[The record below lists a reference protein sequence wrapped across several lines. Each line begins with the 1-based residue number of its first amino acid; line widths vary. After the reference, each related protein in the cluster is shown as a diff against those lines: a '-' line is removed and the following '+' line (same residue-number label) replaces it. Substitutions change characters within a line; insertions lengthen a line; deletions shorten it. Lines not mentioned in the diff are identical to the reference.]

1 MESFGFVADVT
12 EAAVLGTQLI
22 PRGAANWDHVG
33 SAIHGYFALPLA
45 EMNSDVRL
53 VAAQRLL
60 DRWGAASA
68 VDAAVVVEAGDRM
81 LSFFARQYPGATA
94 TTEQSVAWRNAD
106 NQLMEGWIDLLLE
119 TPAGY
124 VLVDHKSY
132 PGKDPV
138 GHIKDKYVGQMR
150 GYAEAIQSITGRP
163 VVETLIH
170 MPALGKMFRIS

>member
-1 MESFGFVADVT
+1 
-12 EAAVLGTQLI
+12 
-22 PRGAANWDHVG
+22 VG
-33 SAIHGYFALPLA
+33 SAIHGYFALPLG
-45 EMNSDVRL
+45 EMDDSVRL
-53 VAAQRLL
+53 RAAQRLL
-60 DRWGAASA
+60 DRWGAAAA
-68 VDAAVVVEAGDRM
+68 VEPGVVVEAGERM
-81 LSFFARQYPGATA
+81 LAFFAQHYPGATV

-132 PGKDPV
+132 PGTDPV
-138 GHIKDKYVGQMR
+138 GHIKDKYIGQMR
-150 GYAEAIQSITGRP
+150 GYAEAIESITGRP

>member
-1 MESFGFVADVT
+1 M
-12 EAAVLGTQLI
+12 
-22 PRGAANWDHVG
+22 
-33 SAIHGYFALPLA
+33 LA
-45 EMNSDVRL
+45 
-53 VAAQRLL
+53 
-60 DRWGAASA
+60 
-68 VDAAVVVEAGDRM
+68 
-81 LSFFARQYPGATA
+81 FFAEQYPGATVI
-94 TTEQSVAWRNAD
+94 TEQSVAWRNAD

-150 GYAEAIQSITGRP
+150 GYAEAIESITGRP